1 MIFNPNW
8 YENSRPDGVAVLEI
22 IATGEHRPGFVP
34 LTRTTLEG
42 QVAGP
47 LADFT
52 LTHTFRFTKEMNP
65 HVIEALY
72 RFPLPGD
79 AAVTA
84 VDVTF
89 GEVTIHSLLKA
100 RKEAE
105 TDYENAKKENKAAAL
120 VTRVCGG
127 TFEANL
133 VG

>member
-22 IATGEHRPGFVP
+22 IATGEILPEFCPAYQNNPGRSV
-34 LTRTTLEG
+34 L
-42 QVAGP
+42 AGP

-52 LTHTFRFTKEMNP
+52 LTHTFRYTKETNP

-84 VDVTF
+84 
-89 GEVTIHSLLKA
+89 
-100 RKEAE
+100 R
-105 TDYENAKKENKAAAL
+105 
-120 VTRVCGG
+120 
-127 TFEANL
+127 
-133 VG
+133 